1 VRLEEQLLMN
11 KRFISEVLTVKKEF
25 GKSHSNLIFIF
36 PFLSSVLLT
45 LNLELPN
52 IGGLIEKV
60 NNAGTLLTQYNT
72 LRSR

>member
-1 VRLEEQLLMN
+1 MN

-25 GKSHSNLIFIF
+25 
-36 PFLSSVLLT
+36 
-45 LNLELPN
+45 ELPN